1 MSNRFVGDV
10 GLTTREIPETTEEE
24 YGGEFVFKLQ
34 LKDTMSSPT
43 TPSRA
48 LLRRIQ
54 SFNKNRVFRVAIIG
68 QNGVGKSG
76 EYNYMDLC
84 RMLWLVSGG
93 LVVLAWFVAYCVR
106 GRSLVCLL
114 TNLLD
119 CLIDMYWQID

>member
-76 EYNYMDLC
+76 EYII
-84 RMLWLVSGG
+84 LWTYAGFCG
-93 LVVLAWFVAYCVR
+93 WFLGALLFLHGSLLIACVGAR
-106 GRSLVCLL
+106 LFACLL
-114 TNLLD
+114 T
-119 CLIDMYWQID
+119 CLIA